1 MSRSIEPFHI
11 TIGPALNDGGFTV
24 RCVSR
29 SGTSETRLLLPADI
43 EALSMRALR
52 GDSAAAHLDDG
63 AGLGRVLGRALITG
77 ATRELLF
84 QSARAAAQASCRL
97 QIQLQLGDPS
107 LTSLPWEWLS
117 IGAERAWIP
126 ALRDHFPL
134 VRVARLSAPIM
145 PRPVN
150 GPIGIL
156 AIGATTEREQLEL
169 LEAALRG
176 PLQAGSIVLRRLVAP
191 TIDDL
196 RAALADDLIHII
208 HCATPVECIP
218 PVEPDGDATICL
230 VAGERI
236 ESEALLEC
244 FNQHPD
250 IRLVTIT
257 GQSGAI
263 ERLDAGPVLL
273 AALTIGLT
281 RPAAISMSGPI
292 PADASA
298 RFAGAC
304 YAALAEGQPVD
315 LAVTEGRR
323 QLERAQPCWGMV
335 QLRIAA
341 DTVAL
346 FAIAPSADATPR
358 RSLVVPIIA
367 LAIFL
372 GAAIVIWRLLAA
384 SITLGPMGA
393 PPFGAGWW

>member
-1 MSRSIEPFHI
+1 MSRNIEPFHI
-11 TIGPALNDGGFTV
+11 TIGPALSDGGFAV

-29 SGTSETRLLLPADI
+29 SGSSETQLLLPADI

-52 GDSAAAHLDDG
+52 GDSAAAYLEDG
-63 AGLGRVLGRALITG
+63 VELGRVLGRALITG
-77 ATRELLF
+77 TTRDLLF

-107 LTSLPWEWLS
+107 LTPLPWEWLS

-134 VRVARLSAPIM
+134 VRVVRLSAPIM
-145 PRPVN
+145 PRPVD
-150 GPIGIL
+150 GPIGVL
-156 AIGATTEREQLEL
+156 AIGAMGERGQLEL

-176 PLQAGSIVLRRLVAP
+176 PVQAGSIVLHQLIAP
-191 TIDDL
+191 TIDDI

-208 HCATPVECIP
+208 HCATPVEL
-218 PVEPDGDATICL
+218 DGDTTICL

-236 ESEALLEC
+236 ESDALLEC
-244 FNQHPD
+244 FDQHPD
-250 IRLVTIT
+250 IRLVTVT
-257 GQSGAI
+257 GQAGVI
-263 ERLDAGPVLL
+263 ERLDAGPVLF

-323 QLERAQPCWGMV
+323 QLERIQPCWGMV

-341 DTVAL
+341 DTSAL
-346 FAIAPSADATPR
+346 FAITPSADTTTR